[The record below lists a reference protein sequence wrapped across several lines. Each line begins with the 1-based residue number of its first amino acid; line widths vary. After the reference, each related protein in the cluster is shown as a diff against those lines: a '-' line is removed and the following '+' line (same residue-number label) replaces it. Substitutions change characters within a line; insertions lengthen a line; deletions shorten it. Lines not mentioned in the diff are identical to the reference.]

1 MLALLV
7 NKIYDILEPKLKKL
21 VQDAVAEA
29 VKDIS
34 AEVESLPGKIVDGL
48 VSRVPTI
55 GNILKGL
62 F

>member
-29 VKDIS
+29 VKDLS
-34 AEVESLPGKIVDGL
+34 AEVESLAGKIVDGL